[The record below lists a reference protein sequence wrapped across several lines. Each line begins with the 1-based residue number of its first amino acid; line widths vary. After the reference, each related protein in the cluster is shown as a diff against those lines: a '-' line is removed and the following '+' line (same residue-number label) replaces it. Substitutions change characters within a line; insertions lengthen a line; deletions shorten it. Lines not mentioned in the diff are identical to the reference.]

1 MTTADDQ
8 SVANLQRTLRH
19 RRFEH
24 EVRTKALE
32 IEREWAARGAFTVGD
47 WIFDSS
53 GDEVMVCGPQGKP
66 GFKWLKPNE
75 KSLDARLLYAL
86 VSTIIKERDA
96 S

>member
-8 SVANLQRTLRH
+8 SVANLQRALRQP
-19 RRFEH
+19 EPQ
-24 EVRTKALE
+24 
-32 IEREWAARGAFTVGD
+32 GAFTVGD
-47 WIFDSS
+47 WIFDTA

-75 KSLDARLLYAL
+75 KSLEARLLYAL